1 MTTRKQGKQHQR
13 GLTVRIE
20 CVPTRDAEARLS
32 RVLDILVKAAKR
44 AGARS
49 RDSVD
54 AKKEKPP
61 DQAPADDALTGG
73 VEGDDSREPA

>member
-1 MTTRKQGKQHQR
+1 MTKKPRRQSQKHLVVSLREADT
-13 GLTVRIE
+13 
-20 CVPTRDAEARLS
+20 PDAKERLS

-49 RDSVD
+49 GDSVD
-54 AKKEKPP
+54 AKKEKPS
-61 DQAPADDALTGG
+61 DQARADDALTGG